1 MIIKKYQA
9 RNEADAIILAKED
22 LGKDTIIM
30 NVTKITPKGLGKL
43 FKKSK
48 VEVTAAVDDG
58 KSYAN
63 AEKKANNVAKNKSNK
78 KLDNS
83 KKVSQEENNEDFEHK
98 LENIQNLIEKNLEK
112 YEQEEKEKEKNKN
125 KILNSYI
132 NDGVVKDNITTNN
145 RNTNTATKDEVLAK
159 EEKLSNKKRD
169 VTENNRKTKND
180 SRIEIEEKESIV
192 KKSDDTTSKSDK
204 CISLIKKQMLKHE
217 VDEKYIDMIF
227 NEVKS
232 NIKKDAPVDNILTSI
247 YQKIILKLGQ
257 PKLIEPGENQPKYI
271 FFMGPTGV
279 GKTTTIAKI
288 ASDFKIKRKLNIALV
303 TADTY
308 RVAAVEQLRT
318 YANILSVP
326 VKVLY
331 SAEDMEKLKP
341 MLDRYDVVLID
352 TAGRSHKNAKQ
363 RDDLRALINSIDEKE
378 RDAYLVLSATT
389 KYNDLTNIV
398 ESYSDIKNY
407 KLLFTKIDETT
418 SIGNILNIKLLTNAQ
433 LSYIACGQEVP
444 DDISKLDA
452 QGIAKQLLGGDM

>member
-9 RNEADAIILAKED
+9 RNEADAIILAKEE
-22 LGKDTIIM
+22 LGNDAIIM
-30 NVTKITPKGLGKL
+30 NVKKITPKGLGKL

-63 AEKKANNVAKNKSNK
+63 AEKKAEEMAKEKIQKELEKAKKAKEEEKNEKIEL
-78 KLDNS
+78 KLD
-83 KKVSQEENNEDFEHK
+83 
-98 LENIQNLIEKNLEK
+98 NIQNLIESNIEK
-112 YEQEEKEKEKNKN
+112 FEKEEKKKEKIK
-125 KILNSYI
+125 KLNSYM
-132 NDGVVKDNITTNN
+132 
-145 RNTNTATKDEVLAK
+145 DEEDSENESK
-159 EEKLSNKKRD
+159 NKKAVSEKKSSKD
-169 VTENNRKTKND
+169 DDNNSESVK
-180 SRIEIEEKESIV
+180 KESRTPEL
-192 KKSDDTTSKSDK
+192 SGRAEK
-204 CISLIKKQMLKHE
+204 CISLIKKQLLKHE
-217 VDEKYIDMIF
+217 VDEKYIDIIF

-288 ASDFKIKRKLNIALV
+288 ASDFKVKKKLNIALV

-326 VKVLY
+326 VNVLY
-331 SAEDMEKLKP
+331 SAEDMTKLKP

-352 TAGRSHKNAKQ
+352 TAGRSHKNAQQ
-363 RDDLRALINSIDEKE
+363 RDDLRKLINSIDEK
-378 RDAYLVLSATT
+378 DGDTYLVLSATT
-389 KYNDLTNIV
+389 KYNDLMSIV
-398 ESYSDIKNY
+398 ESYSDISNY
-407 KLLFTKIDETT
+407 KLLFTKLDETT
-418 SIGNILNIKLLTNAQ
+418 NIGNILNIKMLTNAQ

>member
-30 NVTKITPKGLGKL
+30 NVTKITPKGLGKI

-63 AEKKANNVAKNKSNK
+63 AEKKAHDVAKEKIQQELEKAKKIKQEEKNDNIEN
-78 KLDNS
+78 KLD
-83 KKVSQEENNEDFEHK
+83 
-98 LENIQNLIEKNLEK
+98 NIQNLIERKLEK
-112 YEQEEKEKEKNKN
+112 YEQEEKDKEKT

-132 NDGVVKDNITTNN
+132 EEDNKDKKSKSEDKNN
-145 RNTNTATKDEVLAK
+145 RKKNADSKEDAK
-159 EEKLSNKKRD
+159 EENTD
-169 VTENNRKTKND
+169 
-180 SRIEIEEKESIV
+180 
-192 KKSDDTTSKSDK
+192 KKSSGVTSKSEK

-331 SAEDMEKLKP
+331 SPEDMEKLKP
-341 MLDRYDVVLID
+341 VLDRFDVVLID

-363 RDDLRALINSIDEKE
+363 RDDLRNLINTIDEKD
-378 RDAYLVLSATT
+378 RDTYLVLSATT

-398 ESYSDIKNY
+398 ESYSDISNY
-407 KLLFTKIDETT
+407 KLLFTKLDETT
-418 SIGNILNIKLLTNAQ
+418 SIGNILKIKLLTNAQ

-452 QGIAKQLLGGDM
+452 QSIAKQLLGGDM